1 MSRQRA
7 TREQLYY
14 NPPIFSFPEQKFRH
28 ADRNPHYSSRKHHL
42 RRLNDI
48 VHLCLQRGDLVRAKA
63 AFSVLARCREVEWT
77 DMWRTA
83 IAVVGDGTIIPGGA
97 SMPSR
102 SLPGHTRL
110 ELLKAVVAENKKA
123 VRHDLTPARGSH

>member
-7 TREQLYY
+7 TREQLHY

-28 ADRNPHYSSRKHHL
+28 ADRNPHYSSRKHHF

-77 DMWRTA
+77 EMWRTA
-83 IAVVGDGTIIPGGA
+83 LAVVDASGGEISETA
-97 SMPSR
+97 QTPYGR
-102 SLPGHTRL
+102 ARV
-110 ELLKAVVAENKKA
+110 ELLKAVVTETKKA
-123 VRHDLTPARGSH
+123 VRHGLV